1 MSTPTPPL
9 LEQFLTDV
17 TTHKKALWD
26 MKVAL
31 WRTRKFE
38 RTSWRTLYTNA
49 GISEST
55 ARNYYAEVEAAMSA
69 PAVPPD
75 FQVVDLNAL
84 PDRLREQVRAHLE
97 D

>member
-17 TTHKKALWD
+17 TTHKKALWN

-31 WRTRKFE
+31 WHTRKFE

-55 ARNYYAEVEAAMSA
+55 ARNYYDEVEAAMSTPEA
-69 PAVPPD
+69 APD

-84 PDRLREQVRAHLE
+84 PDGLREQVLAHL
-97 D
+97 DN